1 MLTTQRKVRSLE
13 DCCLYKPTIILS
25 SLVATIF
32 YLINHVLQPI
42 KVLKLMCFIC
52 KKNNKRTKKP
62 VNLFWQDGA
71 KAGIETFTEIKL
83 SQTPANGL

>member
-1 MLTTQRKVRSLE
+1 MLATQRKVRSFE
-13 DCCLYKPTIILS
+13 DCCLYKPTTILT
-25 SLVATIF
+25 SLFTQFSIQ
-32 YLINHVLQPI
+32 LITSI

-71 KAGIETFTEIKL
+71 KAGIQTFTEIKL
-83 SQTPANGL
+83 CQTPKN